1 MLVLISIHV
10 ASTLFMVGLI
20 WFVQVVHY
28 PLFAGVGER
37 SFRSYEERHTTLTT
51 WVVLP
56 PMFAELGLAGWL
68 ALKATAEASALTAT
82 GLGMVLAVWLST
94 FAIQVPCHAKLVEGF
109 DARAH
114 RRLVNSN
121 WIRTIAWT
129 LRGVIVLI
137 MVTDYA

>member
-1 MLVLISIHV
+1 MTFSQLAVLHLV
-10 ASTLFMVGLI
+10 ATAYMTGLI

-94 FAIQVPCHAKLVEGF
+94 FAIQVPCHARLSAGF
-109 DARAH
+109 DHGAW
-114 RRLVNSN
+114 RRLVVSN
-121 WIRTIAWT
+121 WIRTALWT
-129 LRGVIVLI
+129 GRCAVAAALLW
-137 MVTDYA
+137 